1 MFRKRVFWIVTIAL
15 VLVVSGGGYFFYS
28 SGYLQAQEPVEE
40 EVITTYTVT
49 QGDLVITASGSGT
62 LVPASEIAAGF
73 QSGGVV
79 AEVLVEVGDT
89 VEAGQV
95 LARLDNTDAQDQ
107 VAGAEISLRQA
118 ELDLA
123 ELSEEVDTAAL
134 AAAEAS
140 LSSAKANLTALTA
153 PPGDQEL
160 LAAQESLEAAQ
171 EALDDLLAL
180 PDPDEVEIAKTD
192 LTLAEMNL
200 RTAQAAYD
208 QIAHRE
214 DVGATQEAADLWQA
228 TTNHEQAQA
237 EYAEALEGASD
248 DDIADARAQVALAQ
262 ADLDDLL
269 ADPDPDEL
277 AAAEAQVAQA
287 QAELDALLAG
297 ASAEELE
304 AAELNVTQAR
314 LSLESAER
322 DLKATVLY
330 APASGTVT
338 AVDAQAGE
346 SVGSETI
353 VTLYDL
359 EEPMVQFWVEEA
371 DLSSVA
377 VGNRVEIIFEALP
390 DYAYPGE
397 IVSVDPMLVDVD
409 GTTAVQSYASVDL
422 AHQSGSAHPIDLL
435 SGMNAE
441 IEVIAGEAQD
451 AVLVPLQAL
460 REMGP
465 EQADQSRYSVF
476 VVGADGE
483 LEMRIV
489 EVGLK
494 DYVNAEILSGLELG
508 EVVSTGVEASSGTD
522 SAPATGGEEQAPPAN
537 GMMRMLGG

>member
-1 MFRKRVFWIVTIAL
+1 MFRKRVFWIITIAL
-15 VLVVSGGGYFFYS
+15 VLVASGGGYFFYS

-40 EVITTYTVT
+40 ETVTTYTVT

-79 AEVLVEVGDT
+79 AAVLVEVGDT

-95 LARLDNTDAQDQ
+95 LARLDDTDAQDQ
-107 VAGAEISLRQA
+107 VAQAEISLRQA

-123 ELSEEVDTAAL
+123 ELSEEVDSASL
-134 AAAEAS
+134 AAAEAG
-140 LSSAKANLTALTA
+140 LSSAKASLTALTS

-160 LAAQESLEAAQ
+160 LAARESLEAAQ

-180 PDPDEVEIAKTD
+180 PDPDEVEIAKAD

-200 RTAQAAYD
+200 RTAQTAYD
-208 QIAHRE
+208 KVSYRE
-214 DVGATQEAADLWQA
+214 DVGTTQQATDLWQA
-228 TTNHEQAQA
+228 TTNYELALA
-237 EYAEALEGASD
+237 EYNEALEGASD
-248 DDIADARAQVALAQ
+248 DEISDARAQIALAQ

-269 ADPDPDEL
+269 ADPDPDDL
-277 AAAEAQVAQA
+277 AAAEAQVVQA

-297 ASAEELE
+297 ASAKELE
-304 AAELNVTQAR
+304 TAELNVAQAQ
-314 LSLESAER
+314 LSLESAQR
-322 DLKATVLY
+322 DLEATVLL

-346 SVGSETI
+346 SVGSEAI
-353 VTLYDL
+353 ITLSDL

-371 DLSSVA
+371 DLSSVS
-377 VGNRVEIIFEALP
+377 VGNRVEIIFEVLP
-390 DYAYPGE
+390 DYVYPGE

-422 AHQSGSAHPIDLL
+422 SAHPIDLL

-465 EQADQSRYSVF
+465 EQYSVF

-494 DYVNAEILSGLELG
+494 DYVNAEILSGLEPG
-508 EVVSTGVEASSGTD
+508 DVVSTGVETSSSTD
-522 SAPATGGEEQAPPAN
+522 SGATTGGEEEAPPAD